1 MPIFIALLALIAA
14 ALFNAPAGAIEQS
27 IVIAQS
33 GSAGGSI
40 GKQGKSATSHDD
52 QPQSQPAK
60 PPVQAEPK
68 VQAQPQPVKP
78 RVAVRAR
85 ASDEQ
90 PNSAAD
96 CNNLAGTP
104 KENQDLPAAVVGTV
118 TSIVGNIGRCVLGVG
133 KPKN

>member
-14 ALFNAPAGAIEQS
+14 ALFNAPAGAIEQP

-90 PNSAAD
+90 PNNSAD

>member
-14 ALFNAPAGAIEQS
+14 ALFNAPAGAIEQP

-90 PNSAAD
+90 PNSSAD